1 MKKQEKKKN
10 WFKKSTR
17 IVGMDPVTF
26 EEWWRVKIN
35 RIQIISI
42 FLLLAVIL
50 FFFNFAIFSY
60 TPLGYLLS
68 ENIKNKNKQKV
79 ELAALKAD
87 QLERQINAK
96 EKYIS
101 NLQKVI
107 LGEVYVDSIYN
118 IEIIS
123 LPEAMNI
130 ISRSEERRVGK
141 ECRSRW

>member
-60 TPLGYLLS
+60 TPLGYLLP

-87 QLERQINAK
+87 QLERQINAQ

-101 NLQKVI
+101 NRKSTRLNSSHVR
-107 LGEVYVDSIYN
+107 
-118 IEIIS
+118 IS
-123 LPEAMNI
+123 YAVFCL
-130 ISRSEERRVGK
+130 K
-141 ECRSRW
+141 